1 MIASRAVLLSIRDE
15 INETVTMGGSIE
27 GVEDD
32 ERVTKEY
39 VFTKE
44 LMNRGWSRKTNK
56 TGYGK

>member
-44 LMNRGWSRKTNK
+44 LMNRG
-56 TGYGK
+56 